1 MRISR
6 YDVETLC
13 SLSTAFRT
21 VGRSIMRSCHA
32 VYGLSSF
39 MGSPAA
45 HAPTVENKRV
55 RIDEGVEWEYQDSIT

>member
-39 MGSPAA
+39 MGNP
-45 HAPTVENKRV
+45 PRTPRP
-55 RIDEGVEWEYQDSIT
+55 